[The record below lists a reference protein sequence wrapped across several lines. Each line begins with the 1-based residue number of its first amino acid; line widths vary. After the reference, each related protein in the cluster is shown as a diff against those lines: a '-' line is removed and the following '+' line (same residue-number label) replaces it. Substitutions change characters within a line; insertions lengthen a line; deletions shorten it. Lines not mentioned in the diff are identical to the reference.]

1 MDTKFIG
8 IKDFRAHISEYAKRA
23 RKGDIRY
30 IVVNRNKPIF
40 EVTPFEENETLDS
53 LFSDIVKAE
62 HNIKDGRFYTHEEVL
77 KELE

>member
-8 IKDFRAHISEYAKRA
+8 IKDFRANISEYAKRA
-23 RKGDIRY
+23 RKGGARY
-30 IVVNRNKPIF
+30 IVVNRNKPMF
-40 EVTPFEENETLDS
+40 EVTPFDDNETLDT

-62 HNIKDGRFYTHEEVL
+62 NDIKKGHFYTHDEML